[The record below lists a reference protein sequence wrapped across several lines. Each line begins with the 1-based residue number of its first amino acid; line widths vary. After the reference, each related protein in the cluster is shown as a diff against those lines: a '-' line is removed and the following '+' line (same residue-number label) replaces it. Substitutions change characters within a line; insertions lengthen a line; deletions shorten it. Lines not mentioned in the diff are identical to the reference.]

1 MATLSL
7 KVRSRRRRAL
17 FCCWRGKTM
26 TLINKPSGV
35 ITLTTDF
42 GHEGP
47 FVGVMKGRILSRF
60 PEAKI
65 VDLTHEIVVHWPAEA
80 GFWLARSFEYFPPGT
95 VHVAVVDPGVG
106 TSRDI
111 VAVIAHGHV
120 FLAPDNGLLAPIVG
134 RHPDATVVRL
144 NTTRLARFGVNR
156 PSATF
161 HGRDIFAPIAA
172 ELAAGRCSPESL
184 GEVVSA
190 NVLVPSWVDEPTT
203 EPSSVTGV
211 VITIDNFGNLIS
223 NIDATLIERFR
234 LPLVHAGNHSF
245 SLLRTYGDTRPGEY
259 LALVNSFGVIEIAR
273 AEQSA
278 AEGLGLSRGAP
289 VIVRDRMDQT

>member
-1 MATLSL
+1 
-7 KVRSRRRRAL
+7 
-17 FCCWRGKTM
+17 M
-26 TLINKPSGV
+26 TAANKPSGV
-35 ITLTTDF
+35 ITITTDF
-42 GHEGP
+42 GHQGP
-47 FVGVMKGRILSRF
+47 FGGVMKGRILSRF

-65 VDLTHEIVVHWPAEA
+65 IDLTHEIVVHWPAEA
-80 GFWLARSFEYFPPGT
+80 GFWLARAFEYFPAGT

-111 VAVIAHGHV
+111 IAVTAQGHV

-134 RHPDATVVRL
+134 RHRDAAVVRF
-144 NTTRLARFGVNR
+144 NPSQLARLGVSR

-172 ELAAGRCSPESL
+172 ELAAGRCAPADL
-184 GEVVSA
+184 GEAVDT
-190 NVLVPSWVDEPTT
+190 LVPAWVDEPTV
-203 EPSSVTGV
+203 EPSSVSGV
-211 VITIDNFGNLIS
+211 VITIDHFGNLIS

-245 SLLRTYGDTRPGEY
+245 PLLRTYGDTRPGEY
-259 LALVNSFGVIEIAR
+259 LALVNSFGVVEIAR

-289 VIVRDRMDQT
+289 VVVRDRMDQT